1 MKIATLLGT
10 RPEIIRLSQIIR
22 QLDKSCDHVLVHTGQ
37 NYDSK
42 LSEIFFHDLGVRK
55 PDFLLGIQADPFAAQ
70 IAEIMARGNAVLEQ
84 VRPDRVLVLGDTN
97 TGLLALIAARMGI
110 PVYHMEAGNRCYDD
124 RVPEEINRRV
134 IDHCSTVLMP
144 YTQRS
149 KENLVREGIER
160 HRIFVTGNPIFEV
173 LQTYSDRIEQS
184 DVVQR
189 FGLRKGEFFLATL
202 HRAENVDTV
211 DKLLKFWSALS
222 LIAESYEQP
231 VVLSLHPRTRER
243 LQRFEVADTSSRVV
257 ISEPMGL
264 FDFIQ
269 LEKNARCVLTDS
281 GTVQE
286 ECCIFRVPN
295 VTLRDVTERP
305 ETIEI
310 GSNILSGSELQSIL
324 AATQLAI
331 SSPRTWNP
339 PPEYLEP
346 NVTQTVIKILLGYD
360 HLADGYRRT
369 ESSGS
374 FASRMS
380 HITSGDN

>member
-1 MKIATLLGT
+1 
-10 RPEIIRLSQIIR
+10 
-22 QLDKSCDHVLVHTGQ
+22 
-37 NYDSK
+37 
-42 LSEIFFHDLGVRK
+42 
-55 PDFLLGIQADPFAAQ
+55 
-70 IAEIMARGNAVLEQ
+70 
-84 VRPDRVLVLGDTN
+84 
-97 TGLLALIAARMGI
+97 MGI